1 MRTFFES
8 WCVWGPVTPLSLLAS
23 AQWGYLKCTLSERNV
38 SLLRSVGRA
47 DAGAMNLRP
56 YMADA
61 QRCDVSVW
69 ANHTG

>member
-1 MRTFFES
+1 VDARE
-8 WCVWGPVTPLSLLAS
+8 LSSKVGAYG
-23 AQWGYLKCTLSERNV
+23 GYLKCTLSERNV

-61 QRCDVSVW
+61 QLCDVSVW